1 MLFNSYVFIAAF
13 LPVVLAGFFVIGRDG
28 GHRPA
33 LLWLA
38 ACSLVFYGW
47 GTPWLLLVLVPSI
60 VVNAWVGTRLM
71 RGVSLTA
78 RTWLLVLGI
87 GFNLGLLAFF
97 KYAAF
102 ILTNVNIL
110 VSARLAVP
118 DVVLPIGISFFTFTQ
133 IAYLSDAA
141 RGEVRDFSVTNYS
154 LFVTFFPHLIAG
166 PIIHHREMM
175 PQFAE
180 RDVTRLRAEN
190 IAIGLSI
197 FTVGLF
203 KKCVLADVTALWA
216 DPVFTAAAAGQRP
229 APAEAWVGALAFA
242 FQLYFDFSGYSDM
255 AIGLAWMFNI
265 ALPLNFDSPYKAT
278 NIIEFWRRWHMTLSR
293 FLRDYLYFPLGGN
306 RRGGPR
312 RYANLLI
319 VMILGGLWH
328 GAAWTFVMWGAVHGV
343 LLVIN
348 HAWHALRRFLG
359 IKRHFGPPG
368 YVIARALTFIA
379 VISAWVLFRAPTI
392 TAASIILRS
401 MYGLDGG
408 PVLASLGAFAH
419 AQAVALK
426 RVMNV
431 LVFLV
436 SGMRPVG
443 ELPSSL
449 GDLNLTALW
458 LISVGILALALP
470 NTQELFTLNERSSLC
485 APPRQEPDSALRW
498 HPSRRWAI
506 FLGLL
511 FIASLLQLSK
521 ISPFLY
527 YQF

>member
-1 MLFNSYVFIAAF
+1 MLFNSYVFIVAF
-13 LPVVLAGFFVIGRDG
+13 LPIALVGFFYLGQYAG
-28 GHRPA
+28 NRPA
-33 LLWLA
+33 LLWLV

-47 GTPWLLLVLVPSI
+47 GQPWVLLVLVPSI
-60 VVNAWVGTRLM
+60 AVNAGIGSRLM
-71 RGVSLTA
+71 RGVSATT
-78 RTWLLVLGI
+78 RRWLLIFGI
-87 GFNLGLLAFF
+87 ALNLGLLAFF

-102 ILTNVNIL
+102 ILSNVNTF
-110 VSARLAVP
+110 VSAQLPVP
-118 DVVLPIGISFFTFTQ
+118 EVVLPIGISFFTFTQ

-141 RGEVRDFSVTNYS
+141 RGDVRDFSATNYS

-229 APAEAWVGALAFA
+229 APAEAWVGTLAFA

-255 AIGLAWMFNI
+255 AIGLARMFNI
-265 ALPLNFDSPYKAT
+265 VLPLNFDSPYKAT

-306 RRGGPR
+306 RRGSLR
-312 RYANLLI
+312 RYTNLLI

-348 HAWHALRRFLG
+348 HAWQALRRF
-359 IKRHFGPPG
+359 FGLERDFGRPG
-368 YVIARALTFIA
+368 YVIARILTLVA
-379 VISAWVLFRAPTI
+379 VISAWVLFRAATI
-392 TAASIILRS
+392 PAASIVLRS
-401 MYGLDGG
+401 MYGVDGG

-419 AQAVALK
+419 AQAVAVK
-426 RVMNV
+426 QAMNA
-431 LVFLV
+431 LIFLV
-436 SGMRPVG
+436 AGVRPVR
-443 ELPSSL
+443 ELPPSL

-458 LISVGILALALP
+458 LISVGIIALALP
-470 NTQELFTLNERSSLC
+470 NTQELFTLNERPSLC
-485 APPRQEPDSALRW
+485 SPARQEPESALRW
-498 HPSRRWAI
+498 YPSCRWAI
-506 FLGLL
+506 LLGLL

>member
-1 MLFNSYVFIAAF
+1 MLFNSYIFIALF
-13 LPVVLAGFFVIGRDG
+13 LPVVFVGFFFIGRRA
-28 GHRPA
+28 GH
-33 LLWLA
+33 LA
-38 ACSLVFYGW
+38 ALVWLVVCSFVFYAW
-47 GTPWLLLVLVPSI
+47 GRPWLLLVLVPSI
-60 VVNAWVGTRLM
+60 VVNAALGSYLM
-71 RGVSLTA
+71 RGVFSS
-78 RTWLLVLGI
+78 RRQWLLMFGI
-87 GFNLGLLAFF
+87 VFNLGLLGFF

-102 ILTNVNIL
+102 IVMNVNTIF
-110 VSARLAVP
+110 SAQLSVP
-118 DVVLPIGISFFTFTQ
+118 HIVLPIGISFFTFTQ
-133 IAYLSDAA
+133 IAYLSDAS
-141 RGEVRDFSVTNYS
+141 RGDVRDFSATNYS

-180 RDVTRLRAEN
+180 RDVTRPRADN

-229 APAEAWVGALAFA
+229 APVDAWVGALAFA

-255 AIGLAWMFNI
+255 AIGLARMFNI
-265 ALPLNFDSPYKAT
+265 VLPLNFDSPYKAT

-328 GAAWTFVMWGAVHGV
+328 GAAWTFVLWGAVHGV

-348 HAWHALRRFLG
+348 HAWHALRRS
-359 IKRHFGPPG
+359 FGLERDFGRPG
-368 YVIARALTFIA
+368 YIIARILTFVA
-379 VISAWVLFRAPTI
+379 VVSAWVLFRAPTM
-392 TAASIILRS
+392 TAASTVLRS
-401 MYGLDGG
+401 MYGIDDG

-419 AQAVALK
+419 AQAVVAKQAMSALI
-426 RVMNV
+426 
-431 LVFLV
+431 FLA
-436 SGMRPVG
+436 SGVPPVR

-470 NTQELFTLNERSSLC
+470 NTQELFTLNERPAVCSP
-485 APPRQEPDSALRW
+485 ARQEPDSALRW